1 MGWGADGVG
10 RAQCADAQQE
20 ATLCGA
26 LKGVFGPRGVQHFVM
41 DGVVH
46 DLASYTRNYL
56 KDLAPNF
63 ELELHMQQVPRCM
76 PPTPQH
82 ASRVLWP
89 ALCTACHAG

>member
-76 PPTPQH
+76 PLSLIHISEPTRPY
-82 ASRVLWP
+82 
-89 ALCTACHAG
+89 